1 MDKYGIIT
9 VTLSTSV
16 SIISLLTSILT
27 VYINNAN
34 QRKIKILD
42 IVYEKKYDT
51 YKKFFELH
59 ANYYITKK
67 YDEAEMTKT
76 IMECLAIANQESRH
90 YLKILLQNI
99 NGSKTE
105 QEKMPYL
112 LSDSFHNSV
121 ETLRKELDL
130 K

>member
-67 YDEAEMTKT
+67 YDEDEMTKV
-76 IMECLAIANQESRH
+76 IMQCLAIANQESRH

-99 NGSKTE
+99 NGSEVLKKE
-105 QEKMPYL
+105 IPFL
-112 LSDSFHNSV
+112 LPDSFHNSV
-121 ETLRKELDL
+121 ESLRKELDL

>member
-67 YDEAEMTKT
+67 YDEAEMTKV
-76 IMECLAIANQESRH
+76 IMQCLAIANQESRH

-99 NGSKTE
+99 NGSEVLKKE
-105 QEKMPYL
+105 IPFL
-112 LSDSFHNSV
+112 LPDSFHNSV
-121 ETLRKELDL
+121 ESLRKELDL

>member
-67 YDEAEMTKT
+67 YDEAEMTK
-76 IMECLAIANQESRH
+76 IGRASCRER
-90 YLKILLQNI
+90 
-99 NGSKTE
+99 
-105 QEKMPYL
+105 
-112 LSDSFHNSV
+112 V
-121 ETLRKELDL
+121 
-130 K
+130 

>member
-1 MDKYGIIT
+1 MDTYGIIT
-9 VTLSTSV
+9 IALSTSV
-16 SIISLLTSILT
+16 SIISLLANILT
-27 VYINNAN
+27 VYINNKN
-34 QRKIKILD
+34 QRKVKILD
-42 IVYEKKYDT
+42 IVYEKKYNT
-51 YKKFFELH
+51 YQKLFELYAH
-59 ANYYITKK
+59 YYITKE
-67 YDEAEMTKT
+67 YDKTELTKT